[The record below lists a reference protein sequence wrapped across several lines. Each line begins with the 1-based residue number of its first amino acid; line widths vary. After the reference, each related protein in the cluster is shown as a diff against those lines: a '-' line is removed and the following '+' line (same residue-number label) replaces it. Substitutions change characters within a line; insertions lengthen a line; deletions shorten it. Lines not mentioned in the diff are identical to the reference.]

1 MLLTLQ
7 QLCCGY
13 GSMQVV
19 NGVDLTIDPGTITAI
34 LGANGAGKTSLI
46 MSLAGQVQINSG
58 EIRYKDT
65 LLNGL
70 SPMERVRRGIALS
83 PEGRRLF
90 GNLTVRENLV
100 VGGYTTPADHFAKNL
115 ERVIALFPRL
125 GERLQQKAGSLSG
138 GEQQM
143 LSISRA
149 LMAEPELLMVDELSL
164 GLMPKAIDIC
174 YEVLKELNDQ
184 GLTILLVEQ
193 STSRALDAAD
203 SVLVLESGNPVWQGT
218 AEEANDSTDMIDS
231 ILGLHEQDAA

>member
-1 MLLTLQ
+1 MLLSLKK
-7 QLCCGY
+7 LCCGY

-19 NGVDLTIDPGTITAI
+19 NGVDLAVERGSITAI

-46 MSLAGQVQINSG
+46 MSLAGQVQVTSG
-58 EIRYKDT
+58 EIIYKDAPI
-65 LLNGL
+65 NGL

-100 VGGYTTPADHFAKNL
+100 VGGYTTSTDRFAENL
-115 ERVIALFPRL
+115 ERVVDLFPRL
-125 GERLQQKAGSLSG
+125 GERLRQKAGSLSG

-149 LMAEPELLMVDELSL
+149 LMADPELLMVDELSL
-164 GLMPKAIDIC
+164 GLMPKAIDVC
-174 YEVLKELNDQ
+174 YEVLKKLNGQ

-193 STSRALDAAD
+193 STGRALSVAD
-203 SVLVLESGNPVWQGT
+203 SVLVLESGNPAWQGT
-218 AEEANDSTDMIDS
+218 AREAAESTDMIDS
-231 ILGLHEQDAA
+231 ILGLHEREAV